1 MEEIANDVYFLNKKE
16 NQTFFVLGRVDEVAG
31 GRKLLL
37 GKPYLKNCYSF
48 PEA

>member
-1 MEEIANDVYFLNKKE
+1 MYFLKKME
-16 NQTFFVLGRVDEVAG
+16 SQTFPMSEKVAEVAG
-31 GRKLLL
+31 GRKLLF

>member
-1 MEEIANDVYFLNKKE
+1 MYFLNKKE
-16 NQTFFVLGRVDEVAG
+16 SQVFPVSEKVAEVAG

-37 GKPYLKNCYSF
+37 GKPYLKKRYSF